1 MEGQIAFKTCI
12 FSKSLKIPPIMMI
25 FLIADNT
32 FTFAED
38 KNVLLFNN
46 DYFLD
51 SSAINQNNKNES
63 ATPILTNSLNYQLQ
77 MLT

>member
-12 FSKSLKIPPIMMI
+12 FSKSLLIPTMMLI
-25 FLIADNT
+25 FLISDNT
-32 FTFAED
+32 FAFAED

-51 SSAINQNNKNES
+51 SSTINQNNKN
-63 ATPILTNSLNYQLQ
+63 LCCQFNYVVGLIPV
-77 MLT
+77 